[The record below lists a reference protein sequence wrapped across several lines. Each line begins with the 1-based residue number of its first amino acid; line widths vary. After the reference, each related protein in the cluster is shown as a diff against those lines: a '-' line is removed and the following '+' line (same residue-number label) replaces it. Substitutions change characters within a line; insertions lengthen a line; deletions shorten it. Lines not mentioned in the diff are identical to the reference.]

1 MTKKIAVVNFFKD
14 GSQHDKDTR
23 GYHFFTLI
31 DDLEH
36 DDIVAVRTVN
46 GLRFA
51 AFDKYLKAS
60 THAKSYI
67 IAKVDENEI
76 EETLEKEAEVKQIE
90 RQLEDRM
97 REVKRMEE
105 YKAVAANDDEMKTL
119 LAKLDELK

>member
-1 MTKKIAVVNFFKD
+1 MTKKIAAVNFFSDDRQREKGIKD
-14 GSQHDKDTR
+14 
-23 GYHFFTLI
+23 YHFFTLI

-36 DDIVAVRTVN
+36 GDIVAVRTVN

-51 AFDKYLKAS
+51 AFNKYIVAS
-60 THAKSYI
+60 NFANSFI
-67 IAKVDENEI
+67 ITKVDEEAIDNI
-76 EETLEKEAEVKQIE
+76 VQKEAQVAAIE

-105 YKAVAANDDEMKTL
+105 YKAVADNDEEMKTL